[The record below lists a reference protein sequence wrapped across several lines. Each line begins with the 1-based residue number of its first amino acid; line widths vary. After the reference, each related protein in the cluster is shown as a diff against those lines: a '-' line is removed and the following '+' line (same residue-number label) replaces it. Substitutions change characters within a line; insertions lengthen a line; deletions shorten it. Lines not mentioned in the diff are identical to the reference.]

1 MEYRYAA
8 IPAVAGGLMLTLL
21 LWWAGAGADALQLD
35 GATGVLGIET
45 DAALRS
51 WLYPWAYDPY
61 AGALADGSAVSTS
74 DGSHYLGL
82 HHTAMQIR
90 FVAVFVFYAAGAL
103 LLVRRIPA
111 ERGRVRPALLAL
123 WAWGLVAGTL
133 AVTVSSPWL
142 IAAGG
147 HGSYRFLPHLAGL
160 SSSGRTV
167 LVPLALAAAV
177 WTVFVTRLA
186 LKHAEPQPRGD
197 VPARAALVAATV
209 GTAVVAVSVVVL
221 SYQENA
227 ARIQTA
233 FTGGGFLS
241 EPGDLLRQW
250 LVLSAWSGPAGGP
263 FGDWLLVRL
272 GDVLLLAV
280 VWCALRWLPG
290 VLTRVSV
297 PAMAAGAVCAVVLG
311 LLARHLVRVAVVDGS
326 WNYRGLLQ
334 AASGLGDGTSAAVLW
349 GTLAGV
355 AAALTLRMSGRGM
368 ATPGSG
374 GPGSADPGSPVPG
387 PAGDAGSGGGP
398 SMGNLPSAA
407 DGPLPYG
414 SVDARDSGHP
424 RPGEQSQPGEHPRPG
439 EQPPLR

>member
-1 MEYRYAA
+1 M
-8 IPAVAGGLMLTLL
+8 
-21 LWWAGAGADALQLD
+21 
-35 GATGVLGIET
+35 
-45 DAALRS
+45 
-51 WLYPWAYDPY
+51 
-61 AGALADGSAVSTS
+61 
-74 DGSHYLGL
+74 
-82 HHTAMQIR
+82 
-90 FVAVFVFYAAGAL
+90 
-103 LLVRRIPA
+103 VR
-111 ERGRVRPALLAL
+111 
-123 WAWGLVAGTL
+123 
-133 AVTVSSPWL
+133 
-142 IAAGG
+142 
-147 HGSYRFLPHLAGL
+147 
-160 SSSGRTV
+160 SGR
-167 LVPLALAAAV
+167 
-177 WTVFVTRLA
+177 
-186 LKHAEPQPRGD
+186 
-197 VPARAALVAATV
+197 
-209 GTAVVAVSVVVL
+209 
-221 SYQENA
+221 
-227 ARIQTA
+227 
-233 FTGGGFLS
+233 
-241 EPGDLLRQW
+241 
-250 LVLSAWSGPAGGP
+250 GP

-374 GPGSADPGSPVPG
+374 ALARRTPDRRC
-387 PAGDAGSGGGP
+387 PARQAMQARGRPQHGEP
-398 SMGNLPSAA
+398 TQRCRR
-407 DGPLPYG
+407 PLPYG